1 MKDPQNPSKDRPPLL
16 LIIDR
21 SPVFAEGLKG
31 VASAS
36 GITLNAIF
44 TVVPADAQRLLHS
57 LATHVQPPGVVL
69 MDGRIHPEF
78 DCVDMLVRI
87 RETHPQCE
95 GILVLKV
102 LDHFLLRKAIGA
114 SINVMLHREDSL
126 DVFRH
131 AIDAAL
137 SRSTYFSNSVARGIE
152 NSITRDRWIHRE
164 ALSSRE
170 LDVLIRIGI
179 GRPGNAIAGELGL
192 SPKTVGTYRMR
203 ILQKLGLQSNADIC
217 FFCLRHFPDLLA
229 THLGY
234 HPGIREIETGIVH
247 PATPPSGAI

>member
-1 MKDPQNPSKDRPPLL
+1 MKDPHNPSKERSPLL
-16 LIIDR
+16 LVIDR

-31 VASAS
+31 VAAAS
-36 GITLNAIF
+36 GIMLNSIF
-44 TVVPADAQRLLHS
+44 TVVPSDAARLLHS
-57 LATHVQPPGVVL
+57 LATHVQPPSVVL

-78 DCVDMLVRI
+78 DCIDMLARI

-95 GILVLKV
+95 GVLVLKV
-102 LDHFLLRKAIGA
+102 LDHFLLRKALAA
-114 SINVMLHREDSL
+114 SISVMVHREDSI

-137 SRSTYFSNSVARGIE
+137 SRSTCFSNSVARGIE

-170 LDVLIRIGI
+170 LDVLVRIGI
-179 GRPGNAIAGELGL
+179 GRPGNAIAIELGL

-203 ILQKLGLQSNADIC
+203 ILQKLGLQNNADIC

-229 THLGY
+229 NHLGY
-234 HPGIREIETGIVH
+234 HPGIREIEPGIIH
-247 PATPPSGAI
+247 PADPPPAGN